1 MTIDPVANRVFGM
14 LFEHSPDAAFIVRRE
29 TGRIVSANLGAATL
43 LLRDLDTIVG
53 MSLSE
58 LSFEPERDLYA
69 PGHYEDVGLRR
80 GDDYP
85 VYVELQVAL
94 IETEEHGQLAAY
106 MARDISERRL
116 LESELLA
123 KHTAL
128 FTAHAELERAHA
140 KLADAQREL
149 EGRNRE
155 VALLAWRAAMGEL
168 VAGIAHHLNNPV
180 GALSSTVRR
189 LGQVAE
195 QVEGESRIEL
205 GRLLARVTQ
214 LTARIEANV
223 VAIIE
228 ATQSSDLKS
237 RAALPPELAN
247 VQSTFVERLE
257 LSPTKDSP

>member
-1 MTIDPVANRVFGM
+1 MSDPVASVVFGM

-29 TGRIVSANLGAATL
+29 TGVIVSANLGAATL
-43 LLRDLDTIVG
+43 LLRDLDTIIG
-53 MSLSE
+53 MPLAD
-58 LSFEPERDLYA
+58 LVYEPERDLFA

-85 VYVELQVAL
+85 VYVELQVAFVDSPQ
-94 IETEEHGQLAAY
+94 HGALAAY
-106 MARDISERRL
+106 MARDTSERML
-116 LESELLA
+116 LERELLA

-128 FTAHAELERAHA
+128 FNAHAELERAHA
-140 KLADAQREL
+140 RVADAQREL

-195 QVEGESRIEL
+195 HVEGEPRAELARLLGRASQLVQRIES
-205 GRLLARVTQ
+205 
-214 LTARIEANV
+214 NV

-228 ATQSSDLKS
+228 ATQGDDQKP
-237 RAALPPELAN
+237 RTGLPPELAS
-247 VQSTFVERLE
+247 VRSTFVERLE
-257 LSPTKDSP
+257 LPSTKEPQ

>member
-1 MTIDPVANRVFGM
+1 MGDPIASAVFGL
-14 LFEHSPDAAFIVRRE
+14 LFEHSPDAAFIVRRS
-29 TGRIVSANLGAATL
+29 TGTIVSANLGAATL
-43 LLRDLDTIVG
+43 LLRDLDSIIG
-53 MSLSE
+53 MPFAE
-58 LSFEPERDLYA
+58 LAYEPERELYA

-85 VYVELQVAL
+85 VYVELQVSL
-94 IETEEHGQLAAY
+94 LETAEHGLLAAY

-116 LESELLA
+116 LERELLA

-140 KLADAQREL
+140 QLADAQREL

-189 LGQVAE
+189 LTQIAA
-195 QVEGESRIEL
+195 QPTPCPIEL
-205 GRLLARVTQ
+205 TRLASRASQ
-214 LTARIEANV
+214 LVQRIEANV
-223 VAIIE
+223 VAIID
-228 ATQSSDLKS
+228 ATATDRS
-237 RAALPPELAN
+237 RGELPPELAS

-257 LSPTKDSP
+257 LPNVKEPQ